1 MDACECLSTRSP
13 ARSWPRG
20 QGSYPAL
27 WYMSNPAPQH
37 HSHTHTHT
45 HTHTHH
51 TPHTTQGPR
60 PPAAVPYAPIAH
72 HRARTP
78 YSTAQSTPGPHST
91 IYTIYTIYNICTIC
105 IVCIVCII
113 TTTKG
118 VQLSKVPFKT
128 YNQGGS
134 DIANPYSRYRRY
146 SRKSSSP
153 APMKHRDY

>member
-1 MDACECLSTRSP
+1 MDVCECLSTRSP

-20 QGSYPAL
+20 QGLYPAL
-27 WYMSNPAPQH
+27 WCMSNPAPQH
-37 HSHTHTHT
+37 HSHT
-45 HTHTHH
+45 H

-78 YSTAQSTPGPHST
+78 YSTAQSTPGPHS
-91 IYTIYTIYNICTIC
+91 TIYTIYNICTIC

-134 DIANPYSRYRRY
+134 DIANPYSRHNRHYRQLLQ
-146 SRKSSSP
+146 
-153 APMKHRDY
+153 